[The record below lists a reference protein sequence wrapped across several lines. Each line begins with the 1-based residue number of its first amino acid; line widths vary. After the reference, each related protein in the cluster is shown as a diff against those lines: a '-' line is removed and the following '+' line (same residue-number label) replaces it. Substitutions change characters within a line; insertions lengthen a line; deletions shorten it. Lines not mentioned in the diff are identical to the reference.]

1 MTNTPLWWGL
11 LTVPEAVPCVWA
23 GGTRE
28 LNSLYSAHLYCE
40 LATARKINVYLK
52 KITVREILYLGEKIN
67 LNVVLLCLCGPLI
80 FFACVSGPS
89 FLPPIPG
96 SLEGCIRS
104 SLANWFGIIMKP
116 NKCELNSLKTL
127 DEKCEVESNAILL
140 LEWGN
145 YESNVL
151 RSPPHCMTL
160 EAVKWVWAP
169 PGPKSWPRGTCN
181 QIETLVQL
189 CLHPRSPC
197 ANQII

>member
-1 MTNTPLWWGL
+1 MYGILLGDTCYNRFEAHGLSQHQEWTLVPPMDLEWLWYVSGGSSIVTNTPLWWGL

-89 FLPPIPG
+89 FLPPP
-96 SLEGCIRS
+96 SLVVWKVAFAALLPIGLA
-104 SLANWFGIIMKP
+104 SLWSLTNANWIVWRLWMK
-116 NKCELNSLKTL
+116 S
-127 DEKCEVESNAILL
+127 A
-140 LEWGN
+140 
-145 YESNVL
+145 
-151 RSPPHCMTL
+151 R
-160 EAVKWVWAP
+160 
-169 PGPKSWPRGTCN
+169 
-181 QIETLVQL
+181 
-189 CLHPRSPC
+189 
-197 ANQII
+197 